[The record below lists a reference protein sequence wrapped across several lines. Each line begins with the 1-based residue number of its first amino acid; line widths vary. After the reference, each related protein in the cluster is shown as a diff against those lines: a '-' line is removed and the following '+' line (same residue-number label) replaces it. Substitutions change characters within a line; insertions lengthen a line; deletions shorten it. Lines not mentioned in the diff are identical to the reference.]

1 MDREEPAGEED
12 LMYCVYCGAKTER
25 TMSFCGTCG
34 KPVKQAED
42 IIIDIKNG
50 FKAKQYDGIIEKIRA
65 LEGARPQAFI
75 KKLKGDLA
83 FIKGNYREAYEHYG
97 GLDDKDRKWDILF
110 NLGLIDL
117 TSGRTKDA
125 LEHLSAI
132 PAMDIDLS
140 SSFLYYER
148 YEKREV
154 FLADVFLYLGV
165 IYRSL
170 NKNDEAVQSFEKTIS
185 FSPSNELALANL
197 GDMMFKDDNYDSA
210 ISYYKRSIAAGND
223 DMKKSHLNN
232 DLGLAYFRK
241 GLIEDAINSFKNA
254 IMLNSD
260 NKNAVY
266 NLGLIYV
273 KSGMQDK
280 VKDDY
285 KEFLKHESGID
296 IVFNLTKSIMDV
308 AKQES
313 AGDMDM
319 DFLGNDESVKR
330 AKEIIWKAA
339 ATDSTVFIQGENGTG
354 KELAARAIHKMSKR
368 SSKPF
373 IVVNCGALPETLL
386 ESELFGHEKGAFTG
400 AIKDKPGRFELA
412 EGGTVFLDEI
422 GDITQAM
429 QVKLLRFVQFKE
441 FERVGGTTTLKVD
454 VRIITATNK
463 DVKKLVEDGCFRE
476 DLYYRLYVL
485 PLIMPPLR
493 DRGRDILLLAEYF
506 LLKFSEK
513 NKKEFRNFSA
523 ESAALLNAYAWPGNV
538 RQLENVIERIV
549 TLNDGQEVVKGYL
562 PEEIIDSGKSDPD
575 FKKSRP
581 SKSGT
586 DEEKQKVIN
595 VLIREKNSKT
605 KAAKA
610 LGISR
615 VALWKKMKKMGIE

>member
-1 MDREEPAGEED
+1 
-12 LMYCVYCGAKTER
+12 MYCVFCGAKTES
-25 TMSFCGTCG
+25 TMSFCASCG
-34 KPVKQAED
+34 KPVKQPDD
-42 IIIDIKNG
+42 IIAEIRNG
-50 FKAKQYDGIIEKIRA
+50 FKSKIYDGISEKIKA
-65 LEGARPQAFI
+65 LEGTSPAAFI
-75 KKLKGDLA
+75 RKLKGDLA
-83 FIKGNYREAYEHYG
+83 FIKGNYREANEYYG
-97 GLDDKDRKWDILF
+97 SLGGKALQWDTLF
-110 NLGLIDL
+110 NLGLMD
-117 TSGRTKDA
+117 
-125 LEHLSAI
+125 LSANRI
-132 PAMDIDLS
+132 PEAAGHLGAIPEMDIDIG
-140 SSFLYYER
+140 SSFLYNGR
-148 YEKREV
+148 YENSGV
-154 FLADVFLYLGV
+154 FLADVYLYLGV

-170 NKNDEAVQSFEKTIS
+170 NKNDEAVLSFEKTVELNPLS
-185 FSPSNELALANL
+185 ELALANL
-197 GDMMFKDDNYDSA
+197 GDMMFKDDNYDAA
-210 ISYYKRSIAAGND
+210 ILYYKKAIQAGD
-223 DMKKSHLNN
+223 DNLKKSHLHN

-241 GLIEDAINSFKNA
+241 GLIEEAIGSFKSA

-285 KEFLKHESGID
+285 KEFLKHESGVD
-296 IVFNLTKSIMDV
+296 IVFNLSRSIMDV

-319 DFLGNDESVKR
+319 DFLGNDASIKKI
-330 AKEIIWKAA
+330 KEIIWKAA

-386 ESELFGHEKGAFTG
+386 ESELFGHVKGAFTG
-400 AIKDKPGRFELA
+400 AVKDKPGRFELA

-441 FERVGGTTTLKVD
+441 FERVGGNDTLKVD

-463 DVKKLVEDGCFRE
+463 NVKKLVEEGRFRE

-506 LLKFSEK
+506 LLRFSEK
-513 NKKEFRNFSA
+513 NRKEFRNFSP
-523 ESAALLNAYAWPGNV
+523 EAARLLNSYAWPGNV

-549 TLNDGQEVVKGYL
+549 TLNDGQEVINEYL
-562 PEEIIDSGKSDPD
+562 PEEILNAAGNDEGRGRQRPASESREDKKQNIID
-575 FKKSRP
+575 
-581 SKSGT
+581 
-586 DEEKQKVIN
+586 
-595 VLIREKNSKT
+595 VLAREKNSKT

-615 VALWKKMKKMGIE
+615 VALWKKMKKLGIE